1 MQEIRVMNIHKLRDI
16 GECQSHMLLVNS
28 STRDQRQWPTS
39 SEYSI
44 TFDRPFQN
52 VVGYDILDASLP
64 RNTYAVDTH
73 NNLLSFGVRIG
84 GTDPYTTS
92 SSYISS
98 YAGCDTMDT
107 LMHAPVSV
115 SSAQTS
121 VQTYLKFVG
130 SNYVFVNATQS
141 FSSGYFVAFSRTVVI
156 QSYGGV
162 VVGEPAP
169 VSEGIE
175 IRLNSGVY
183 QWRSIKRN
191 AHIWRN
197 IPILTVSGVDYGI
210 IKLSNGRIY
219 IASAVEL
226 IDIPLSD
233 HV

>member
-1 MQEIRVMNIHKLRDI
+1 
-16 GECQSHMLLVNS
+16 
-28 STRDQRQWPTS
+28 
-39 SEYSI
+39 
-44 TFDRPFQN
+44 
-52 VVGYDILDASLP
+52 
-64 RNTYAVDTH
+64 
-73 NNLLSFGVRIG
+73 
-84 GTDPYTTS
+84 
-92 SSYISS
+92 
-98 YAGCDTMDT
+98 MDT